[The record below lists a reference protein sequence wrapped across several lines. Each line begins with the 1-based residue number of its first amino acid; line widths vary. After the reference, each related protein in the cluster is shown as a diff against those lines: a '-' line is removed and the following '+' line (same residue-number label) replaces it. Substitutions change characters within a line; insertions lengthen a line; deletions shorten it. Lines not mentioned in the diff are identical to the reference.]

1 MTEVFQYL
9 RNWFDRNQPKYYGK
23 FTIENGA
30 LVGDYKIATGQFYRI
45 MGSALNDGVYKYG
58 SEEELDDEV
67 FEGAIWLMAVP
78 KDVRNLIA
86 EIDMWQEKYGGIDSA
101 NMSPYQ
107 SESFGGYS
115 YSKASGGSTSSS
127 SVPTWQAVFAD
138 RLGRYKKL

>member
-23 FTIENGA
+23 FIIEDGA
-30 LVGDYKIATGQFYRI
+30 LVGDYEIATGQFYRI
-45 MGSALNDGVYKYG
+45 IGSALNDGVYIYG
-58 SEEELDDEV
+58 QDKLDDET

-86 EIDMWQEKYGGIDSA
+86 EIGSWQEKYGGVDSA

-115 YSKASGGSTSSS
+115 YTKASGGSTSSA
-127 SVPTWQAVFAD
+127 SVPTWQSVFAD

>member
-30 LVGDYKIATGQFYRI
+30 LVGDYKIATGQFFRI
-45 MGSALNDGVYKYG
+45 IGSALNDGVYIFG
-58 SEEELDDEV
+58 QEELSDEE
-67 FEGAIWLMAVP
+67 FDGAIWLMAVP
-78 KDVRNLIA
+78 KDVRNLIT
-86 EIDMWQEKYGGIDSA
+86 EIDAWVEKYGGVDSA

-115 YSKASGGSTSSS
+115 YSKASGGSSSQA
-127 SVPTWQAVFAD
+127 SVPTWQSVFAD

>member
-23 FTIENGA
+23 FIIENGA

-45 MGSALNDGVYKYG
+45 IGSALNDGVYIYG
-58 SEEELDDEV
+58 QERLDNET

-78 KDVRNLIA
+78 RDVRNLIA
-86 EIDMWQEKYGGIDSA
+86 EIGSWQEKYGGVDSV

-115 YSKASGGSTSSS
+115 YSKASGSSTSSA
-127 SVPTWQAVFAD
+127 SVPTWQSVFAD

>member
-23 FTIENGA
+23 FIIENGA

-45 MGSALNDGVYKYG
+45 IGSALNDGVYKYG
-58 SEEELDDEV
+58 EEGLTDET

-78 KDVRNLIA
+78 KDVRMLVT
-86 EIDMWQEKYGGIDSA
+86 EITMWQEKYGNLDSE
-101 NMSPYQ
+101 NMSPFQ

-115 YSKASGGSTSSS
+115 YSKASGNSASAS
-127 SVPTWQAVFAD
+127 SVPTWQSVFAD

>member
-45 MGSALNDGVYKYG
+45 IGSAMNDGVYKYG
-58 SEEELDDEV
+58 ENGLIDET
-67 FEGAIWLMAVP
+67 FDGAIWLMAVP
-78 KDVRNLIA
+78 NDIRNLIT
-86 EIDMWQEKYGGIDSA
+86 EIELWIEKYNDSV
-101 NMSPYQ
+101 NSPYQ

-115 YSKASGGSTSSS
+115 YSKAGGSNGS
-127 SVPTWQAVFAD
+127 SVPTWQSVFAD

>member
-127 SVPTWQAVFAD
+127 SVPTWQSVFAD
-138 RLGRYKKL
+138 RLGRHKKL

>member
-1 MTEVFQYL
+1 MTDVFQYL

-23 FTIENGA
+23 FIIENGA

-45 MGSALNDGVYKYG
+45 IGSALNDGVYIYG
-58 SEEELDDEV
+58 QDNLADET
-67 FEGAIWLMAVP
+67 FEGSIWLMAVP
-78 KDVRNLIA
+78 KDVRSLIT
-86 EIDMWQEKYGGIDSA
+86 EIDAWVGKYGGVDSA

-115 YSKASGGSTSSS
+115 YSKASGGSSSQA
-127 SVPTWQAVFAD
+127 SVPTWQSVFAD

>member
-127 SVPTWQAVFAD
+127 SVPTWQSVFAD

>member
-9 RNWFDRNQPKYYGK
+9 RNWFARNQPKYYGK
-23 FTIENGA
+23 FIIEDGA
-30 LVGDYKIATGQFYRI
+30 LVGDYEIATGQFYRI
-45 MGSALNDGVYKYG
+45 IGSALNDGVYIYG
-58 SEEELDDEV
+58 QDKLDDET

-86 EIDMWQEKYGGIDSA
+86 EIGSWQEKYGGVDSA

-115 YSKASGGSTSSS
+115 YTKASGGSTSSA
-127 SVPTWQAVFAD
+127 SVPTWQSVFAD

>member
-9 RNWFDRNQPKYYGK
+9 RNWFDRNQPKFSGN

-30 LVGDYKIATGQFYRI
+30 LVGDFGLKTGQFYRI
-45 MGSALNDGVYKYG
+45 IGSALNDGVYIYG
-58 SEEELDDEV
+58 SDTLTDET
-67 FEGAIWLMAVP
+67 FEGTIWLMAVP
-78 KDVRNLIA
+78 KDVRNLIT
-86 EIDMWQEKYGGIDSA
+86 EIELWQEKYGGVDST

-115 YSKASGGSTSSS
+115 YSKASGGTSSQS
-127 SVPTWQAVFAD
+127 SVPTWQSVFAD

>member
-23 FTIENGA
+23 FIIEDGA
-30 LVGDYKIATGQFYRI
+30 LVGDYKIATGQYYRI
-45 MGSALNDGVYKYG
+45 IGSALNDGVYKYG
-58 SEEELDDEV
+58 SDELRDET

-78 KDVRNLIA
+78 NDVRNLVD
-86 EIDMWQEKYGGIDSA
+86 EIKAWQEKYGNLDSE
-101 NMSPYQ
+101 NMSPFQ

-115 YSKASGGSTSSS
+115 YSKASGGSSSS
-127 SVPTWQAVFAD
+127 SVPTWQSVFAD

>member
-9 RNWFDRNQPKYYGK
+9 RNWFDRNQPKFYGK
-23 FTIENGA
+23 FIIEDGA

-45 MGSALNDGVYKYG
+45 IGSALNDGVYKYG
-58 SEEELDDEV
+58 VDQLEDET
-67 FEGAIWLMAVP
+67 FEGSIWLMAVP
-78 KDVRNLIA
+78 KDLRDIII
-86 EIDMWQEKYGGIDSA
+86 EIGMWQEKYGNVDSE

-115 YSKASGGSTSSS
+115 YTKASGGGSSA
-127 SVPTWQAVFAD
+127 VPTWQSVYAD

>member
-1 MTEVFQYL
+1 MTDIFQYL

-45 MGSALNDGVYKYG
+45 IGSALNDGVYIFG
-58 SEEELDDEV
+58 QEELSDEE
-67 FEGAIWLMAVP
+67 FDGAIWLMAVP
-78 KDVRNLIA
+78 KDVRNLVT
-86 EIDMWQEKYGGIDSA
+86 EIDAWVEKYGGVESA

-115 YSKASGGSTSSS
+115 YSKVSGGSSSQA
-127 SVPTWQAVFAD
+127 SVPTWQSVFAD

>member
-115 YSKASGGSTSSS
+115 YSKASGGSSSQA
-127 SVPTWQAVFAD
+127 SVPTWQSVFAD

>member
-23 FTIENGA
+23 FQIEDGA
-30 LVGDYKIATGQFYRI
+30 LVGDYKIATGQYYRI
-45 MGSALNDGVYKYG
+45 IGSALNDGVYKYG
-58 SEEELDDEV
+58 SEKLFDET
-67 FEGAIWLMAVP
+67 FDGAIWLMAVP
-78 KDVRNLIA
+78 VDVRNLIT
-86 EIDMWQEKYGGIDSA
+86 EISIWQDTYGGVDSA

-115 YSKASGGSTSSS
+115 YSKASGGTTSSA
-127 SVPTWQAVFAD
+127 VPTWQSVFAD